1 MADLIIYMENHQKR
15 VINMFFALIGILLGL
30 AIGLMLP
37 YTYNTAYSLYISVAI
52 LACLDSV
59 FGGIKA
65 NLEGKFDTGI
75 FISGFFGNA
84 ILAAFLAYVGDR
96 LGVPLYYAAIFTFG
110 GRLFENF
117 ASIRRILLNRRKER
131 KSKQ

>member
-1 MADLIIYMENHQKR
+1 MIL
-15 VINMFFALIGILLGL
+15 ALIGIL
-30 AIGLMLP
+30 IGAVIGFALP
-37 YTYNTAYSLYISVAI
+37 FTYNTAYSLYISVAI

-65 NLEGKFDTGI
+65 TLEEKFNIEI

-84 ILAAFLAYVGDR
+84 ALAAFLAYLGDR

-110 GRLFENF
+110 SRLFENF
-117 ASIRRILLNRRKER
+117 AKIRRILLNKVRN
-131 KSKQ
+131 

>member
-1 MADLIIYMENHQKR
+1 
-15 VINMFFALIGILLGL
+15 MFFALIGILIGV

-65 NLEGKFDTGI
+65 NLENKFDTSI

-84 ILAAFLAYVGDR
+84 ILAAFLAYIGDR

-117 ASIRRILLNRRKER
+117 AGIRRILLFRRNAR
-131 KSKQ
+131 KNK

>member
-1 MADLIIYMENHQKR
+1 M
-15 VINMFFALIGILLGL
+15 VFALIGVL
-30 AIGLMLP
+30 IGAVVGFLLP

-59 FGGIKA
+59 FGGVRA
-65 NLEGKFDTGI
+65 NLEDTFSIRI

-84 ILAAFLAYVGDR
+84 ILAAFLAYIGDR

-110 GRLFENF
+110 SRLFDNF
-117 ASIRRILLNRRKER
+117 ARIRRLLIYKK
-131 KSKQ
+131 KSIN

>member
-1 MADLIIYMENHQKR
+1 
-15 VINMFFALIGILLGL
+15 MFFAIIGTVIGVV
-30 AIGLMLP
+30 IGLLLP
-37 YTYNTAYSLYISVAI
+37 ITYSPTYSLYVSVAI

-59 FGGIKA
+59 FGGVRA
-65 NLEGKFDTGI
+65 NLEDKFDVKI

-84 ILAAFLAYVGDR
+84 ILAAFLAYIGDR

-117 ASIRRILLNRRKER
+117 AIIRRLLLNRK
-131 KSKQ
+131 

>member
-1 MADLIIYMENHQKR
+1 MQNQKKKVIKLFYAIIGT
-15 VINMFFALIGILLGL
+15 LIGVVVGLL
-30 AIGLMLP
+30 LP
-37 YTYNTAYSLYISVAI
+37 ITYSPTYALYVSVAI

-59 FGGIKA
+59 FGGVRA
-65 NLEGKFDTGI
+65 NLEDKFDVKI

-84 ILAAFLAYVGDR
+84 ILAAFLAYIGDR

-117 ASIRRILLNRRKER
+117 ATIRRLLLFRT
-131 KSKQ
+131 KQKQ